1 MTTAL
6 LAVLLIAAPE
16 APPRLS
22 PPAAVTCPRDHLTSY
37 TGRVV
42 AYRRAAEAL
51 ELTIETDWDTTERVR
66 LAPLRVGHL
75 LVRGAAFTATDWA
88 RIESSLDRARPD
100 LRATV
105 WVCDD
110 RRPPVIDWQPAAAPA
125 NAE

>member
-1 MTTAL
+1 MTAAL

-42 AYRRAAEAL
+42 SYRRTADKL
-51 ELTIETDWDTTERVR
+51 ELTIKTDWDTIERVR
-66 LAPLRVGHL
+66 LAPPRLEYL
-75 LVRGAAFTATDWA
+75 LVRGAPFTAADWT
-88 RIESSLDRARPD
+88 RIESSPDRARPE
-100 LRATV
+100 LRATA

-110 RRPPVIDWQPAAAPA
+110 RRPSVIDWQPASAPP
-125 NAE
+125 NAG